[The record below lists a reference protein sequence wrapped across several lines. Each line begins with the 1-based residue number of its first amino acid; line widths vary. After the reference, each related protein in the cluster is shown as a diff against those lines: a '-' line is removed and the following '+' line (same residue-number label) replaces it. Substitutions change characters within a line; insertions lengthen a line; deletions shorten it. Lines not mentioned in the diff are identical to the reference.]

1 MILKR
6 HWRMSLVA
14 SFAEAW
20 IEIVPSAFFVWL
32 FGSPPSR
39 RRGLKFHWLNSQQN
53 SFYVASFAEAWIE
66 IQIKY
71 TTLFVQPR
79 SPPSR
84 RRGLKSDFWRVSFAV
99 VPVASFA
106 EAWIEIFL
114 RKYWYAGGKSVASF
128 AEAWIEIP
136 SNIAYFRPCLWSP
149 PSRRRGLKSFL
160 ECRPRARISVA
171 SFAEAWIEI
180 WRQNS
185 NLDENRSPPSRR
197 RGLKFLCI
205 FNRSNIKMSPP
216 SRRRGLKFLSQD
228 RGGYVSR
235 RLLRGGVDWNEQG
248 ARRMVDTTSPPSRR
262 RGLKSFVFCLRDH
275 FFQCRL
281 LGNRQGFMF

>member
-1 MILKR
+1 MYMI
-6 HWRMSLVA
+6 
-14 SFAEAW
+14 AE
-20 IEIVPSAFFVWL
+20 V
-32 FGSPPSR
+32 
-39 RRGLKFHWLNSQQN
+39 SQ
-53 SFYVASFAEAWIE
+53 YVA
-66 IQIKY
+66 
-71 TTLFVQPR
+71 
-79 SPPSR
+79 
-84 RRGLKSDFWRVSFAV
+84 
-99 VPVASFA
+99 VASFA

-180 WRQNS
+180 FITRQ
-185 NLDENRSPPSRR
+185 
-197 RGLKFLCI
+197 
-205 FNRSNIKMSPP
+205 
-216 SRRRGLKFLSQD
+216 
-228 RGGYVSR
+228 R
-235 RLLRGGVDWNEQG
+235 RLCL
-248 ARRMVDTTSPPSRR
+248 TSPPSRR

-281 LGNRQGFMF
+281 LGNRQGFMFQLVRSREAIPE